1 MEYRKTWVS
10 KMANM
15 LTELKHEYIRHRS
28 KKLREQYYFDYTLLA
43 VVILLLGFGLVML
56 YSISSYTAMI
66 EGNGDMFYFKSQLK
80 NTCIGLVGMTVITL
94 AIPYHWYRGWKV
106 WALYALTI
114 ILMLLVLSPLGV
126 SANGARRWIDLG
138 VQFQPSEFAKL
149 SVVLFISHQICRVKD
164 TIDRKGSWMT
174 VKFLRAKN
182 PRQKR
187 WYHIVRNEWLDN
199 WLSILVYGVILSAIV
214 LGITDNLST
223 AIIVAGMLLGVLSI
237 VSKYALI
244 LTAISGVAG
253 IGLVGV
259 IKTIGPDFL
268 TPFIGEFRVERI
280 QVWLQPENYSQ
291 DGGYQI
297 LQGLYA
303 VGSGGWFGKGLGNG
317 TQKLTAIPEVQNDYI
332 IAAIIEELGIVGA
345 IIILSLFL
353 VLLYRLYVIARHAP
367 DLYGSLIVSSVF
379 IHIAIQVIFNIG
391 VVTAILPNTGVT
403 LPFISYGGTAMIF
416 LLAEVGLALQVSSHI
431 KIPQD
436 DKGLEK
442 SKQ

>member
-1 MEYRKTWVS
+1 
-10 KMANM
+10 MANM
-15 LTELKHEYIRHRS
+15 LTELQHEYMRHRN

-43 VVILLLGFGLVML
+43 VVILLLVFGLVML

-66 EGNGDMFYFKSQLK
+66 EGNGDMFYFKSQFK
-80 NTCIGLVGMTVITL
+80 NTCIGLVGMAIITL
-94 AIPYHWYRGWKV
+94 GIPYHWYRGWKV
-106 WALYALTI
+106 WALYGTTI

-149 SVVLFISHQICRVKD
+149 SVVLFITHQICRVKE

-174 VKFLRAKN
+174 VRMLRAKN

-187 WYHIVRNEWLDN
+187 WYDTVRNEWLDN
-199 WLSILVYGVILSAIV
+199 WLSILVYGVLLSAIV

-223 AIIVAGMLLGVLSI
+223 AIIVAGMLFGVVSI
-237 VSKYALI
+237 VSKRGLIVTAL
-244 LTAISGVAG
+244 LGCG
-253 IGLVGV
+253 GGGLIVL
-259 IKTIGPDFL
+259 IKSIGPDFL

-303 VGSGGWFGKGLGNG
+303 IGSGGWFGKGLGNG

-345 IIILSLFL
+345 IIILMLFI
-353 VLLYRLYVIARHAP
+353 VLLYRLFIIAKNAP
-367 DLYGSLIVSSVF
+367 DLYGGLIVSAVF
-379 IHIAIQVIFNIG
+379 IHIALQVIFNIG

-416 LLAEVGLALQVSSHI
+416 LLAEIGLALQVSSHI
-431 KIPQD
+431 RIAPD
-436 DKGLEK
+436 DSELDKAK
-442 SKQ
+442 